1 MTRFRDRWRVSRPPA
16 LVEREPE
23 RISGAPMPQ
32 DQDNAQ
38 DAAKQTDA
46 GSAAVMEAL
55 SVRLRGP
62 LQRYFR
68 NRRVPPDEIEDLL
81 QEMFLRLSS
90 RVGIESLERLD
101 AYVFATASNLLRDRH
116 RRLKSHA
123 ADAHEPFD
131 ESLHGALRP
140 SLEPDRIVLGGQLVS
155 ELVAALYEL
164 PERVRT
170 VFALYH
176 FEDLS
181 HAEIGERLGIAVSTV
196 EKNMARANAHLLN
209 RLGR

>member
-1 MTRFRDRWRVSRPPA
+1 MIRNLDNSQ
-16 LVEREPE
+16 
-23 RISGAPMPQ
+23 GAT
-32 DQDNAQ
+32 
-38 DAAKQTDA
+38 QTTDT
-46 GSAAVMEAL
+46 GSAATMEAL

-62 LQRYFR
+62 LKRYFQK
-68 NRRVPPDEIEDLL
+68 RRVPPDEIEDLL
-81 QEMFLRLSS
+81 QDVFLRLSG
-90 RVGIESLERLD
+90 RAGVESLERLD

-131 ESLHGALRP
+131 ESVHGGLRA
-140 SLEPDRIVLGGQLVS
+140 SLEPDRLVLGGQLVT

-181 HAEIGERLGIAVSTV
+181 HAQIGERLGIAVSTV
-196 EKNMARANAHLLN
+196 EKNMARANAHLLS
-209 RLGR
+209 RLSR